1 MAGPNLLVEVFLVVF
16 VERQAADEHAV
27 ETDAETPDVD
37 LHRVV
42 LDTVDDLRRCETRR
56 AAARF

>member
-27 ETDAETPDVD
+27 ETDPETPDVD